1 MSGPPRPS
9 SLIALAFVGLAGAL
23 TSVGQAEAAGPPQRF
38 ALIIGNNVGEAPAE
52 DLRYAE
58 ADARKVAAVLTE
70 LGGYRPA
77 DVRLL
82 TGAVADDALRA
93 LSVLERRVAAAG
105 RRGRHATLL
114 VYYSGH
120 ARAGEL
126 WMKGSRLALSEL
138 RQRLSRSAAKVR
150 IGIVDACEA
159 GALTRLKGGRR
170 GPSFLF
176 EPDDRAPA
184 EGLILISSSADD
196 EASQESDELGG
207 SFFTHYLTS
216 GLRGD
221 ADESGEGR
229 VTLGEVYAYAYHR
242 TVAVTAGTRS
252 GPQHPT
258 YRFDLEGQADV
269 VLTDVSQ
276 GRSGLV
282 FAAPLTG
289 RYILFDRRRAQVAA
303 EIDKV
308 DGQARRLALPAGSY
322 VIKKRLDD
330 HLLTD
335 SFELPD
341 GQFHWVD
348 EGRMQRVA
356 FEDDPVK
363 GLRRTA
369 EWNDRPLE
377 LDLRAVAVV
386 QSFFTSSAR
395 DDLFPTLPMFGLAVE
410 TGPLFGA
417 QLSIEALWGI
427 RTGAPFRLDGLELRQ
442 DYWQIETA
450 VAAAWGGRI
459 GDFTLYA
466 GPRLAGQYM
475 QRRFPDDPVLNDTVQ
490 DHFGVS
496 PAISGAVRWHPTRS
510 LTVGAT
516 GRFGLLLFGVDDNR
530 ALPFGEAGL
539 SVGITP

>member
-1 MSGPPRPS
+1 MIGPFWQASLTATLVAAAISAARP
-9 SLIALAFVGLAGAL
+9 ANAAGA
-23 TSVGQAEAAGPPQRF
+23 PRRF
-38 ALIIGNNVGEAPAE
+38 ALILGNNVGEPPAE

-70 LGGYRPA
+70 LGGYRST
-77 DVRLL
+77 DVRVL
-82 TGAVADDALRA
+82 TGASADAARRALR
-93 LSVLERRVAAAG
+93 VLERRVVDAG
-105 RRGRHATLL
+105 RRGHHATLL

-126 WMKGSRLALSEL
+126 WMKGTRFPLQEL
-138 RQRLSRSAAKVR
+138 RQRLSRSTAKVR

-184 EGLILISSSADD
+184 QGLILITSSADD
-196 EASQESDELGG
+196 EASQESDVLGG

-282 FAAPLTG
+282 FSAPLAG

-303 EIDKV
+303 EIDKT

-348 EGRMQRVA
+348 EGRMKRVA
-356 FEDDPVK
+356 FEDDPIK

-369 EWNDRPLE
+369 RWSDRPLE
-377 LDLRAVAVV
+377 IDIRAVAVV
-386 QSFFTSSAR
+386 QGFFTSSAR
-395 DDLFPTLPMFGLAVE
+395 EDLFPTLPMLGLAVE
-410 TGPLFGA
+410 VGPVLGA
-417 QLSIEALWGI
+417 QVSIEGLWGQ
-427 RTGAPFRLDGLELRQ
+427 RTGAPFRIDGVELRQ
-442 DYWQIETA
+442 DYWQIESA
-450 VAAAWGGRI
+450 VAAAWGARL
-459 GDFTLYA
+459 GDISLYG
-466 GPRLAGQYM
+466 GPRLAGLYM
-475 QRRFPDDPVLNDTVQ
+475 QRRFPDDPVLAGTVQ
-490 DHFGVS
+490 DHFGLS
-496 PAISGAVRWHPTRS
+496 PAVTADARWHLSPAV
-510 LTVGAT
+510 TVGAT
-516 GRFGLLLFGVDDNR
+516 GRIGLLLFGVDDNR

-539 SVGITP
+539 TVGITP